1 MKENADI
8 DQNKLSFRNPAWI
21 LILGVEEHKR
31 MKIPKPKCFTSRVHP
46 RDSRV
51 PLETGLIYLFLFTGI
66 AVFVIK

>member
-8 DQNKLSFRNPAWI
+8 GQSKTSFRNSDWI
-21 LILGVEEHKR
+21 LILGAEPHGER
-31 MKIPKPKCFTSRVHP
+31 EILNALPAGSSS

-51 PLETGLIYLFLFTGI
+51 PLETALIYLFLFTVI